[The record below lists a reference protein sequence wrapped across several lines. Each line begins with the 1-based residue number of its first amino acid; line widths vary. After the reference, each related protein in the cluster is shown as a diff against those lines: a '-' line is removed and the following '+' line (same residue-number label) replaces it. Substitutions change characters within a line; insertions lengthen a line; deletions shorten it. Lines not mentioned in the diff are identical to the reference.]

1 MNDNLMRLK
10 ALVKE
15 TNEVVANLENEIGT
29 IEDDNQVMRAEKF
42 NNILSYLMDCYEIV
56 KELGVS
62 VSIPINVNVR
72 YLMYPATTYIKI
84 NHNLKGTKYPITF
97 SYDYVNYNRGTN
109 GHEDETT
116 YGLDS
121 ETKWDPDKRH
131 QYFFGCWWKT
141 EDEKFFV
148 DNWDQDEFE
157 KQFAAKIEEAITKKA
172 SDMNDKYNHV
182 TNNTRLLQERK

>member
-15 TNEVVANLENEIGT
+15 TNEVVANLENEIGA

-42 NNILSYLMDCYEIV
+42 NNLLSYLMDCYEIV

-62 VSIPINVNVR
+62 VSIPINVNVC
-72 YLMYPATTYIKI
+72 YLMYPTKTYIKI
-84 NHNLKGTKYPITF
+84 NHNLKETKYPITF

-109 GHEDETT
+109 GYENETT

-148 DNWDQDEFE
+148 DNWDQDKFE

-172 SDMNDKYNHV
+172 NDMNDKYNHV